1 MTIQVFPIPN
11 YTDTRVDLLL
21 CDPTDNKPGSQGIVH
36 YAYTVG
42 ADKDAVTR
50 RSMPWV
56 QTQDFAGAYRRE
68 HPEVIERLKSG
79 RGYLPGECVLDRPQG
94 PTAEAEHDAII
105 RLGALELLGNI
116 SSGRLAPTDKD
127 PFPHQ
132 LALQQHVR
140 ELTARE
146 GRRRMLIADEV
157 GLGKTIEVALILRDM
172 LLARGRVDDFRCLYL
187 TLGGLVDDAV
197 AKLKDVLRSRFK
209 TQAGFL

>member
-1 MTIQVFPIPN
+1 
-11 YTDTRVDLLL
+11 
-21 CDPTDNKPGSQGIVH
+21 
-36 YAYTVG
+36 
-42 ADKDAVTR
+42 DKDAVTR

-68 HPEVIERLKSG
+68 HRGGIERLLSG
-79 RGYLPGECVLDRPQG
+79 RGYRPGGFVLYPPQG
-94 PTAEAEHDAII
+94 PTAGAEHHAVIPLPA
-105 RLGALELLGNI
+105 LGTLVDI
-116 SSGRLAPTDKD
+116 SSARMAPTDKD

-146 GRRRMLIADEV
+146 GRRPILIADEV

-187 TLGGLVDDAV
+187 TSGGLVDDAV
-197 AKLKDVLRSRFK
+197 AKLK
-209 TQAGFL
+209 